1 MFIKNNED
9 LYVLLD
15 QLLREPTQFWNEFY
29 KDKEKKIPFFCD
41 VPDEHLVKYVEQGT
55 IQPKRVLDLGCGN
68 GRNAIY
74 FAKLGCTVTA
84 VDLSKEAIV
93 WAQEQ
98 ARNEHVVIE
107 FICENIFDL
116 QLNGQTFD
124 FIYDSGLFH
133 HLAPHRRLSYIQ
145 FIEHHLESGGHFA
158 ISVFKEN
165 GKYGG
170 SALPDLDFYRDRS
183 LHGGIGYTKEK
194 LQQVFNRFEEV
205 EIRPMQYDNL
215 PPETFGLEDFVVCL
229 FKK

>member
-1 MFIKNNED
+1 MFVRNNED
-9 LYVLLD
+9 LYELLD

-41 VPDEHLVKYVEQGT
+41 VPDEHLVAYIKSGK

-74 FAKLGCTVTA
+74 FAKQGCTVTA
-84 VDLSKEAIV
+84 VDLSEEAIS
-93 WAQEQ
+93 WAQKQ
-98 ARNEHVVIE
+98 AMKENVEVE
-107 FICENIFDL
+107 FICENLFEL
-116 QLNGQTFD
+116 QLNEQSFD

-145 FIEHHLESGGHFA
+145 FIEKHLQSGGHFA

-170 SALPDLDFYRDRS
+170 SALPDIDYYRDRS
-183 LHGGIGYTKEK
+183 LHGGIGYTEEK
-194 LQQVFNRFEEV
+194 LQQLFNSFEKV
-205 EIRPMQYDNL
+205 EIRAMAFEKL
-215 PPETFGLEDFVVCL
+215 PPDTIGFDDFIVCL

>member
-1 MFIKNNED
+1 MFVKNNED

-29 KDKEKKIPFFCD
+29 KDKEKKIPFFNNL
-41 VPDEHLVKYVEQGT
+41 PDEHLVTYVEQRT
-55 IQPKRVLDLGCGN
+55 IFPKRVLDLGCGN

-74 FAKLGCTVTA
+74 FAKLGCKVTA
-84 VDLSKEAIV
+84 VDLSEEAIR

-98 ARNEHVVIE
+98 AMKANVQIE
-107 FICENIFDL
+107 LICHNIFDL
-116 QLNGQTFD
+116 QFNGQTFD

-145 FIEHHLESGGHFA
+145 FIEKHLESGSHFA
-158 ISVFKEN
+158 LSVFKEN

-170 SALPDLDFYRDRS
+170 SALPDIDYYRDRS

-194 LQQVFNRFEEV
+194 LQKLFAYFEQVDIRAMGFE
-205 EIRPMQYDNL
+205 NL
-215 PPETFGLEDFVVCL
+215 PPGTLGFEGFIVCL

>member
-1 MFIKNNED
+1 MFVKNNED

-15 QLLREPTQFWNEFY
+15 QLLREPTQFWNDFY
-29 KDKEKKIPFFCD
+29 KDKEKKIPFFCN
-41 VPDEHLVKYVEQGT
+41 VPDEHLVKYVEQGM
-55 IQPKRVLDLGCGN
+55 ILPKRVLDLGCGN

-84 VDLSKEAIV
+84 VDLSKEATG
-93 WAQEQ
+93 WAREQ
-98 ARNEHVVIE
+98 AMKENVEIE

-145 FIEHHLESGGHFA
+145 FIENHLQSGGYLA

-170 SALPDLDFYRDRS
+170 SALSDIDYYRDRS

-194 LQQVFNRFEEV
+194 MQKLFAHFEEV
-205 EIRPMQYDNL
+205 EIRTMAFVDL
-215 PPETFGLEDFVVCL
+215 PPDTLGFEDFIVCL
-229 FKK
+229 FKQ